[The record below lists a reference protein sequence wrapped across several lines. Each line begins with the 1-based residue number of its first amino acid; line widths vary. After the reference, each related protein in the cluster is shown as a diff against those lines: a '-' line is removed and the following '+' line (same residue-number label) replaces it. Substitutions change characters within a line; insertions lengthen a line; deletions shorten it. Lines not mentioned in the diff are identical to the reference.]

1 MLSIEFAAAAADDDV
16 DDVAADDA
24 DDVADDVAADVAA
37 SWSFLCFRFR
47 LAFLACFYSCVHW

>member
-16 DDVAADDA
+16 DDVAADD
-24 DDVADDVAADVAA
+24 ADDVAADVAA